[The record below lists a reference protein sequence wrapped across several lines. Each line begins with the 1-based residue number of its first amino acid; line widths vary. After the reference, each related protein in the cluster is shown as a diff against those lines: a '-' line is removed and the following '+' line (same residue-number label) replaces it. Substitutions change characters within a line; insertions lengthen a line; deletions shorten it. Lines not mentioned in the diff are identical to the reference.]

1 MGRRLTIVAMA
12 VAIAVW
18 YGGAASAAGLKWV
31 IQPTPDPS
39 MNSALVAVSC
49 ASATSCTA
57 VGQYLNTAGRTFTL
71 AEHWNG
77 SSWTVQDT
85 PNPAGSSDRIL
96 AAVSCASPASC
107 TAAGSYT
114 SSSGESRTLAEHWNG
129 HTWAIQATVRPPGAA
144 AAFLGGVSCTSA
156 ASCTAVGDYDTSA
169 GITLTLAER
178 WNGRSWAIQPTPSR
192 PGSTAT
198 FLSGVSCVSA
208 ASCAAAGQYADSS
221 GNSQTLAEHW
231 NGRAWAVQRT
241 PAPSGPADNHF
252 LDAISCVSAA
262 SCTASGSSFSSSSGH
277 EVPLA
282 EHWNGRSW
290 AIQPTPSPSGSPDTF
305 LSGISC
311 ASAASCTASG
321 QYTSSSGREM
331 FTLAEHW
338 DGHSWT
344 IQPTP
349 DPPGSHFSSLAGVWC
364 ATPASCTA
372 AGQYTASSGAELT
385 LAEHQ

>member
-57 VGQYLNTAGRTFTL
+57 VGQYLNTAGRTCTL

-169 GITLTLAER
+169 GITLTLAE
-178 WNGRSWAIQPTPSR
+178 
-192 PGSTAT
+192 PGNA
-198 FLSGVSCVSA
+198 
-208 ASCAAAGQYADSS
+208 
-221 GNSQTLAEHW
+221 
-231 NGRAWAVQRT
+231 RAWAAHRP

-282 EHWNGRSW
+282 EHWNGRRGGV
-290 AIQPTPSPSGSPDTF
+290 QPT
-305 LSGISC
+305 
-311 ASAASCTASG
+311 
-321 QYTSSSGREM
+321 
-331 FTLAEHW
+331 
-338 DGHSWT
+338 
-344 IQPTP
+344 
-349 DPPGSHFSSLAGVWC
+349 
-364 ATPASCTA
+364 
-372 AGQYTASSGAELT
+372 
-385 LAEHQ
+385 